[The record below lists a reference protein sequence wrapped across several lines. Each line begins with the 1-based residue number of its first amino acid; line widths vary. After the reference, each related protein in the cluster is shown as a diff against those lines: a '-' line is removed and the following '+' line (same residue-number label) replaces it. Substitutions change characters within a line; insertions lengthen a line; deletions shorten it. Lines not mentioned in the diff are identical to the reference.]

1 MNRNK
6 EFLIGEITIDE
17 SGLFRIY
24 WIGEHPISRDA
35 TDYGMY
41 PGASS
46 FSLADALHNAQYLM
60 TGEESTYKKRIK
72 LK

>member
-1 MNRNK
+1 MSQNK

-17 SGLFRIY
+17 SGLFRVY
-24 WIGEHPISRDA
+24 WVGEHPISRYA

-41 PGASS
+41 PGAQD
-46 FSLADALHNAQYLM
+46 FNLARALNSAQYLM
-60 TGEESTYKKRIK
+60 SGEEPAYKQRAK